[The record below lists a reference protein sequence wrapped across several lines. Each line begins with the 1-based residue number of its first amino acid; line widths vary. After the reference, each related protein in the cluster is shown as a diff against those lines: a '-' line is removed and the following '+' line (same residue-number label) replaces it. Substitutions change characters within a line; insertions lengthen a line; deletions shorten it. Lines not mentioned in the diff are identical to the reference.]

1 MEQTTP
7 VFPDHST
14 SEAAGSPT
22 FNFPLQA
29 YSAAPNLAHSLK
41 VKKKKTKTCKSIHIP
56 LHWAQQEGWG
66 KKAAASSSRL
76 VSVPRRMRR
85 RRPHQPLAM
94 PFPRSPCHH
103 KQRSLGF
110 SITLAILRTL
120 GNGELIVL

>member
-41 VKKKKTKTCKSIHIP
+41 VKKKTKNLQVHPHSPP
-56 LHWAQQEGWG
+56 LGTARRMGQKGSSLQLQAGVSASEDEEE
-66 KKAAASSSRL
+66 AASPASG
-76 VSVPRRMRR
+76 
-85 RRPHQPLAM
+85 HA
-94 PFPRSPCHH
+94 FPSP
-103 KQRSLGF
+103 SLPPQAAFAGVF
-110 SITLAILRTL
+110 HYP
-120 GNGELIVL
+120 GNPAQAG